1 MTYTSIAMLCPSR
14 GRPEMAMRLIESVC
28 KCRTVNSPVCLG
40 LDSDDD
46 LSDYLTNVPPVM
58 KTISREPTISLLWT
72 HMAFSVDADLYRM
85 TNDDEVCITPGW
97 DKRVLE
103 VANEYPDGIFA
114 LYVNDGFKGESHC
127 AFPIVS
133 RKWVETLGYFAPPY
147 FEFGYNDTWIMDLA
161 KRVGRLRYIP
171 EVTIEH
177 RHFTAPN
184 GYPRDATTEM
194 NRQGQGKRDKE
205 RYDILEPI
213 RALDAAKLQHVIDED
228 GQ

>member
-1 MTYTSIAMLCPSR
+1 MTYSSIAMICPSR
-14 GRPEMAMRLIESVC
+14 GRPDMARTLAESV
-28 KCRTVNSPVCLG
+28 RETAHDYVSIAMLLDRDDPFADHYNNGMVAILQTPLPTVSLQWTYGACFSG
-40 LDSDDD
+40 TD
-46 LSDYLTNVPPVM
+46 LL
-58 KTISREPTISLLWT
+58 
-72 HMAFSVDADLYRM
+72 RM

-161 KRVGRLRYIP
+161 QRVGRLRYIP
-171 EVTIEH
+171 DVTIEH

-194 NRQGQGKRDKE
+194 NRQGQGKRDAE
-205 RYDILEPI
+205 RYELLEPI
-213 RALDAAKLQHVIDED
+213 RALDAEKLRAVMT
-228 GQ
+228 

>member
-1 MTYTSIAMLCPSR
+1 M
-14 GRPEMAMRLIESVC
+14 
-28 KCRTVNSPVCLG
+28 
-40 LDSDDD
+40 
-46 LSDYLTNVPPVM
+46 
-58 KTISREPTISLLWT
+58 
-72 HMAFSVDADLYRM
+72 
-85 TNDDEVCITPGW
+85 
-97 DKRVLE
+97 
-103 VANEYPDGIFA
+103 
-114 LYVNDGFKGESHC
+114 
-127 AFPIVS
+127 
-133 RKWVETLGYFAPPY
+133 ETLGYFAPPY

-161 KRVGRLRYIP
+161 QRVGRLRYIP

-194 NRQGQGKRDKE
+194 NRQGQGRRDKE